1 MYIVNDNIFELNLEV
16 FRFVLGN
23 LESEVVGLV
32 KIGGMN
38 LILVR
43 INDDLDSKIF
53 VLFIVF

>member
-23 LESEVVGLV
+23 LESLVVGLV